1 MRTTIAVCYKAGTQD
16 ILKIWFAS
24 IFRHTGSCKIVVVTA
39 DDQSHKE
46 ALDIADGIEVVQVV
60 MTPCPPAR
68 IHGTMLDNFLAS
80 NSVAT
85 EFFLT
90 MDSDCFPVADGWLK
104 DLEGMMDNGAK
115 VTGIRH
121 PWAPPA
127 EDMDHFRIEWRV
139 RSQHCCNNTHVAC
152 QMIRYADLKE
162 LGVKYA
168 GGDDTGLL
176 IPLMAGKKGWKIDGF
191 KVSRCAKPRDNSD
204 PEFNR
209 YVCLI
214 FGDKIYHHGGFTRVA
229 TMGDKPMLSEVY
241 GWVSGSIMEH
251 RGAEFM
257 LSDDHSYKFKMDR
270 EEEVAKE
277 KMDRLF
283 GAQTMGLK

>member
-1 MRTTIAVCYKAGTQD
+1 
-16 ILKIWFAS
+16 
-24 IFRHTGSCKIVVVTA
+24 
-39 DDQSHKE
+39 
-46 ALDIADGIEVVQVV
+46 

-68 IHGTMLDNFLAS
+68 IHGTMLDNFLAN
-80 NSVAT
+80 NSVGT

-90 MDSDCFPVADGWLK
+90 MDSDCFPVADGWLE
-104 DLEGMMDNGAK
+104 DMEGMLDKGAK
-115 VTGIRH
+115 VAGILH
-121 PWAPPA
+121 PWTPPP
-127 EDMDHFRIEWRV
+127 ENMDHFRIEWRV
-139 RSQHCCNNTHVAC
+139 RSQHCWNNTHVAC

-176 IPLMAGKKGWKIDGF
+176 VPLMAGKRGWKIDGF
-191 KVSRCAKPRDNSD
+191 KVSRCANPRDTSD

-209 YVCLI
+209 YVCLV

-229 TMGDKPMLSEVY
+229 TMGDKPMLAEAY
-241 GWVSGSIMEH
+241 GWVQKSILEH

-257 LSDDHSYKFKMDR
+257 LSDEHSYKFKMDR
-270 EEEVAKE
+270 EEEVSKD

-283 GAQTMGLK
+283 GLQTMGLK